1 MPPKRQYSKY
11 LWDSSVE
18 VPHRSKCRFKQRELL
33 GAPSASR
40 ADGDSDESGD
50 ESSSYVSNEEQNTA
64 GVTDSISGACAG
76 ENAHSR
82 SRSCEWFEGAFPDY
96 ISSDEADSSDEP
108 DSSDEVDD
116 VSPEESEPEPHE
128 PESHEASPDER
139 TGELVTALAICFCMC
154 GELLN

>member
-11 LWDSSVE
+11 LWDSSAE

-40 ADGDSDESGD
+40 ADSDSDESGD
-50 ESSSYVSNEEQNTA
+50 ESSSYASNEEQNTA
-64 GVTDSISGACAG
+64 GDTDSSSGACAR
-76 ENAHSR
+76 ETAHSR
-82 SRSCEWFEGAFPDY
+82 SRSWESFEGAFPEDV
-96 ISSDEADSSDEP
+96 
-108 DSSDEVDD
+108 SSDEVDD
-116 VSPEESEPEPHE
+116 VSFEESEPEPHE

>member
-11 LWDSSVE
+11 LWDSSAE

-33 GAPSASR
+33 GTPSASR
-40 ADGDSDESGD
+40 ADSDSDESGD
-50 ESSSYVSNEEQNTA
+50 ESSYASNEEQNTA
-64 GVTDSISGACAG
+64 GVTDSSSGACAG
-76 ENAHSR
+76 ETAHSH
-82 SRSCEWFEGAFPDY
+82 SRSCESSEGAFPEDV
-96 ISSDEADSSDEP
+96 
-108 DSSDEVDD
+108 SSDEVDD
-116 VSPEESEPEPHE
+116 VSSEESKPEPHE